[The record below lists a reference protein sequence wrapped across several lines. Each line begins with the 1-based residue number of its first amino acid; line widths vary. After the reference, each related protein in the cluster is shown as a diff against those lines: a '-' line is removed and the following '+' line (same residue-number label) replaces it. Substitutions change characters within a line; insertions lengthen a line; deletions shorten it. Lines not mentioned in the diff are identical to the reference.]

1 MLGVQ
6 MLPTNC
12 KNSVD
17 LEIRDVPTSKLHY
30 SILIQV
36 AKKTENAL
44 FGNNSRCFQD
54 CDRDT
59 DQF

>member
-1 MLGVQ
+1 